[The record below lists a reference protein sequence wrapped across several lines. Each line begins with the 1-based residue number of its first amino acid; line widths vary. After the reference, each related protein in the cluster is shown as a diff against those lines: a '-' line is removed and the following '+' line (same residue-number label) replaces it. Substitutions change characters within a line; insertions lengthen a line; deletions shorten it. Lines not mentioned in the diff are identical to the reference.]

1 MLTNFCGSEDGIF
14 KDDIN
19 LHQFGIDCGEVITNA
34 IVQELCS
41 LQPTLT
47 SLDIS
52 YSESVTDVGLWAIA
66 RHCTN
71 MKILNLKGCT
81 QITNIGLRSLSLRCS
96 ELVSLDF
103 TNCSKLDDIGLSTV
117 AGGCW
122 KLERLILRN
131 CVCISDTGVGR
142 VSRACNRLKVL
153 DLHGCVMV
161 GEFGDHALKDIGA
174 FCTDLRELDMTECK
188 HVQDAGLRAVA
199 VGCPLLRVLRLSGC
213 DGVTG
218 AGLRAL
224 SKHCR
229 NLEELAIRG
238 AKYLTDPE
246 LELLK
251 GDVLSN
257 CLKVLDLGG
266 CVRVTDKGITT
277 LCHSLGQKLLALNL
291 AESCA
296 TDMSSKVIASVCTRL
311 RQLDLRQCKSIS
323 DVTVSTIAEQVT
335 GLTTLKLDGNRQVST
350 KAIARYLG
358 PTLEFAELA
367 KDWLGY
373 QPRADSLLLIQ
384 LREEFRERTRAAT
397 RMQCMVRTKIAYNVY
412 RERRRRWLVQF
423 VIPKAQA
430 RMRGYLQRKRY
441 RAILLRRLQIRMAT
455 QLQAY
460 FRRYLA
466 MRAYEEMLEARERR
480 LMETRVAVKIQ
491 TAYRCMKARVEA
503 QDRRDVLANV
513 RLALAKRHAREQLC
527 AIRIQKQ
534 IRGHFARRWA
544 EERLMEKERLRML
557 HALHERLTRLLQ
569 RVVRG
574 WLGRLSGR
582 KVRRQV
588 ENVRLRWNSA
598 RVVQRLYRGF
608 LGRQYARLMQERRAQ
623 QRRINAA
630 VTIARLWRGHRGRAI
645 AAMTYAIRALR
656 VKKMHSV
663 LLLQK
668 IFRGYRGRRRM
679 TRLLEQERLSRYR
692 VVSVCLIQKMFR
704 GHKGREAAEV
714 ERRL

>member
-1 MLTNFCGSEDGIF
+1 MTKTQKSSSVEKRVNLDNVEEPISFRNTVARKGALFSRSVGLVDLRLTRPPESLKPRELSRSLDFQVTDNDSVPASQPTGAVRVSTPEKRKRKKLETLGIIDDETHKQSIRSKDLFSDLSPEARVRLHGMLTNFCGSEDGIF

-296 TDMSSKVIASVCTRL
+296 TDMSSKV
-311 RQLDLRQCKSIS
+311 
-323 DVTVSTIAEQVT
+323 
-335 GLTTLKLDGNRQVST
+335 GG
-350 KAIARYLG
+350 
-358 PTLEFAELA
+358 
-367 KDWLGY
+367 
-373 QPRADSLLLIQ
+373 
-384 LREEFRERTRAAT
+384 
-397 RMQCMVRTKIAYNVY
+397 
-412 RERRRRWLVQF
+412 
-423 VIPKAQA
+423 
-430 RMRGYLQRKRY
+430 
-441 RAILLRRLQIRMAT
+441 
-455 QLQAY
+455 
-460 FRRYLA
+460 
-466 MRAYEEMLEARERR
+466 
-480 LMETRVAVKIQ
+480 
-491 TAYRCMKARVEA
+491 
-503 QDRRDVLANV
+503 
-513 RLALAKRHAREQLC
+513 
-527 AIRIQKQ
+527 
-534 IRGHFARRWA
+534 
-544 EERLMEKERLRML
+544 
-557 HALHERLTRLLQ
+557 
-569 RVVRG
+569 
-574 WLGRLSGR
+574 
-582 KVRRQV
+582 
-588 ENVRLRWNSA
+588 
-598 RVVQRLYRGF
+598 
-608 LGRQYARLMQERRAQ
+608 
-623 QRRINAA
+623 
-630 VTIARLWRGHRGRAI
+630 
-645 AAMTYAIRALR
+645 
-656 VKKMHSV
+656 
-663 LLLQK
+663 
-668 IFRGYRGRRRM
+668 
-679 TRLLEQERLSRYR
+679 
-692 VVSVCLIQKMFR
+692 
-704 GHKGREAAEV
+704 
-714 ERRL
+714 